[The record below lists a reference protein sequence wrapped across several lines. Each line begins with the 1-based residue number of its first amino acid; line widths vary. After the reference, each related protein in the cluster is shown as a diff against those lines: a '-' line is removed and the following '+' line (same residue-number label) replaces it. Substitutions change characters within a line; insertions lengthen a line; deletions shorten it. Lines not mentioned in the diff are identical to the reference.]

1 MKTEL
6 NPGPLSARPQAAAA
20 FVLLAAAMLA
30 AGCGGGGTSSIVI
43 PPLSRVVISLGS
55 DTTVVADTLNI
66 GVNLQ
71 FDATAYDLSGN
82 PVPGLPF
89 NWRSTLSAVF
99 AVNRSGRVLGIG
111 EGQAL
116 LVVDL
121 GGTADTVSMMVLP
134 GTSGW
139 FAQTSN
145 WSGPLNDVFFAPDG
159 RHGWAVGDGG
169 AILAT
174 TNAGL
179 IWALQASNTLFNLNA
194 VWFTDADSGWA
205 VGNAGMA
212 VHTTDGGTTWT
223 PLPTGASENLRD
235 VFFAYPDTGWAVGNA
250 GAILRTVNWGASWI
264 KQNPTPSPLYAVS
277 FAGTRNGWAVGD
289 NGTILGTTDRG
300 VSWTLE
306 PSVTP
311 QSIRGVMRRSEL
323 VAFAAG
329 QQGVVPRTIDVLSAP
344 TWELVNT
351 GASNQLE
358 DVFFTSDVTGY
369 AVGFNGTGIVLRSN
383 DAGLNWTSQNMPVS
397 TTLHSVYFVDALRG
411 WVVGDGGRILHT
423 GSGGEP

>member
-1 MKTEL
+1 MKIDL
-6 NPGPLSARPQAAAA
+6 NPRLISARAAAVFA
-20 FVLLAAAMLA
+20 LLAAAILA
-30 AGCGGGGTSSIVI
+30 AGCGGGGATSIVV
-43 PPLSRVVISLGS
+43 PPLSRVVISLAS

-66 GVNLQ
+66 GVHQ
-71 FDATAYDLSGN
+71 DFDAIAYDLSGN

-89 NWRSTLSAVF
+89 TWRSTQSAVF
-99 AVNRSGRVLGIG
+99 AVNRDGRVLGIG
-111 EGQAL
+111 EGDAL
-116 LVVDL
+116 LVVDVS
-121 GGTADTVSMMVLP
+121 GTADTVGLLILP

-139 FAQTSN
+139 LAQTSN
-145 WSGPLNDVFFAPDG
+145 WSGPLNDVFFAADG

-179 IWALQASNTLFNLNA
+179 IWNRQASNTLFNLSA

-223 PLPTGASENLRD
+223 PRPTGASENLRD

-250 GAILRTVNWGASWI
+250 GAILRTVNWGASWT

-300 VSWTLE
+300 VTWTLE
-306 PSVTP
+306 PSVTS
-311 QSIRGVMRRSEL
+311 QSIRGLMRRSEM

-329 QQGVVPRTIDVLSAP
+329 QQGVAPRTTDVLGVP

-369 AVGFNGTGIVLRSN
+369 TVGFNGTGIVLRSD

-397 TTLHSVYFVDALRG
+397 TTLHAVTFVDAQRG
-411 WVVGDGGRILHT
+411 WAVGDGGRILHT
-423 GSGGEP
+423 ASGGE